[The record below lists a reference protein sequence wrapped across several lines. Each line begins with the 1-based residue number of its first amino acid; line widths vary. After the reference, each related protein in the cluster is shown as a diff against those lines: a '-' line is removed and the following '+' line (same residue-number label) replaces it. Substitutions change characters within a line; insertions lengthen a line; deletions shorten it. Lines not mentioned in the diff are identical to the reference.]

1 MSHTMPCKVY
11 IITYDEN
18 LEKTH
23 RIFHQLIKI
32 GFTDIKII
40 VGINKKELR
49 KVSTNTWE
57 NIIWYSYGWE
67 SYTVTLDSDRF
78 VPSNCACML
87 SHKIAFE
94 DAKKNWYKKV
104 MMVEDDLML
113 GYKVERYLDVVLD
126 DAPKDRD
133 MLRLERNLASW
144 REVPE
149 MINKHRFK
157 NKTIWSSAW
166 MMFNERAIDHILEVM
181 NTKPIWSFDQL
192 TNKQCEWLN
201 SYASIWSMWIQYPL
215 N

>member
-1 MSHTMPCKVY
+1 
-11 IITYDEN
+11 
-18 LEKTH
+18 
-23 RIFHQLIKI
+23 
-32 GFTDIKII
+32 
-40 VGINKKELR
+40 
-49 KVSTNTWE
+49 
-57 NIIWYSYGWE
+57 
-67 SYTVTLDSDRF
+67 
-78 VPSNCACML
+78 
-87 SHKIAFE
+87 
-94 DAKKNWYKKV
+94 
-104 MMVEDDLML
+104 
-113 GYKVERYLDVVLD
+113 VLD